1 MEPRGT
7 WLRRAAIVL
16 LVAFGATVA
25 LFGVLAALDAA
36 RAPKPRHE
44 YFGTPLRNLAHRG
57 GGANAPEATLPA
69 FAAAAAAGADV
80 LEMDVHLTADD
91 ALVVIH
97 DASVDRT
104 TGGSGRVAEMSL
116 AALRALNAGDRFRAP
131 GGGFPYRDAPI
142 PVPTFAEVLEAHPDL
157 PFVVEMK
164 TAATAKP
171 LCRAIRSAGR
181 ESRTLVGAFA
191 QASLDRFRELC
202 PEVATSASF
211 AEVSRFSSFR
221 PSGSPVSTSAR
232 RRRCSSARGAAASG
246 GHAPLPAFRPPCRTA
261 GDRVD
266 RERPGG
272 HDPALRSR
280 RGRHPDRRPPRA
292 RRGSG
297 RAPLMGRRA
306 APDRPGA
313 SPSRASP
320 RAAPARRAA
329 FAVLLR
335 LEAAPGN
342 RPPPRPDTLIARL
355 EDSSGRAPLGRTGRW
370 RANSSSEC
378 CAGGGPS
385 TTPSTPTADARW
397 RNSIRRCERRSGSGS
412 TSCAIWTG
420 CRRAPRCTS
429 RSRWPPPRSGPA
441 RRDS

>member
-7 WLRRAAIVL
+7 WLRRAAVVL
-16 LVAFGATVA
+16 LAVFGATVA

-36 RAPKPRHE
+36 GAPKPRHE

-116 AALRALNAGDRFRAP
+116 AALRTLNAGDRFRAP

-164 TAATAKP
+164 TAATAEP

-191 QASLDRFRELC
+191 QASLDRFREHC

-211 AEVSRFSSFR
+211 PEVVAFLVLSTLGLPGFYERPPAALFVSERSGPLPVVTPRFLR
-221 PSGSPVSTSAR
+221 SAR
-232 RRRCSSARGAAASG
+232 RAG
-246 GHAPLPAFRPPCRTA
+246 LPVIVWTVN
-261 GDRVD
+261 DRADMIRLFDLGVD
-266 RERPGG
+266 GILTDDPRMLAEVLAERP
-272 HDPALRSR
+272 
-280 RGRHPDRRPPRA
+280 
-292 RRGSG
+292 
-297 RAPLMGRRA
+297 
-306 APDRPGA
+306 
-313 SPSRASP
+313 
-320 RAAPARRAA
+320 
-329 FAVLLR
+329 
-335 LEAAPGN
+335 
-342 RPPPRPDTLIARL
+342 
-355 EDSSGRAPLGRTGRW
+355 
-370 RANSSSEC
+370 
-378 CAGGGPS
+378 
-385 TTPSTPTADARW
+385 
-397 RNSIRRCERRSGSGS
+397 
-412 TSCAIWTG
+412 
-420 CRRAPRCTS
+420 
-429 RSRWPPPRSGPA
+429 
-441 RRDS
+441 